1 MEYDVKDADRL
12 GDSRLDCRLFLQV
25 AARRGI
31 GMEPR
36 EEFLK

>member
-1 MEYDVKDADRL
+1 MEYDVNDADRL
-12 GDSRLDCRLFLQV
+12 GDSRLDCRLFLSL

-31 GMEPR
+31 GMESR